1 MSFKLFNVPYFLK
14 EAGTLARKDLSSYI
28 LSILSL
34 SMIFFILSMTAGL
47 GYSMNYMADSLQ
59 SEAEISVY
67 YDPGSDPERISED
80 LQEIEGVEEIKLIL
94 ADEAKDRMVKLL
106 GDDSKILALFDYN
119 PFSEYLEVHIQLDKA
134 EEIPVSA
141 GSIEGVSYVRD
152 NREVLTKLEDISAVF
167 NLAGLLVIAAV
178 GAATVVLT
186 SHIIRQGIYLNRDAI
201 GTLKLLGAPDGF
213 IYLPFIIN
221 GVFLSVLSGILS
233 LGVTVISASRIFNGL
248 TGSLPFLVLPDYDLL
263 LTGLSIFTLS
273 TALLLGL
280 AGSLVGIGS
289 TKPKK

>member
-1 MSFKLFNVPYFLK
+1 MSFRLFNVPYFLK

-28 LSILSL
+28 MSALSL
-34 SMIFFILSMTAGL
+34 TMIFFILSMTAGL
-47 GYSMNYMADSLQ
+47 GYSMGFMAEALQ

-67 YDPGSDPERISED
+67 YDQGFDPDIISGD
-80 LQEIEGVEEIKLIL
+80 LKKIDGVEDVTIIQ
-94 ADEAKDRMVKLL
+94 ADEAKDKMVKLL

-119 PFSEYLEVHIQLDKA
+119 PFSEYLEVHIQLDMA
-134 EEIPVSA
+134 EEISVSA
-141 GSIEGVSYVRD
+141 GGLEGVNYVRD
-152 NREVLTKLEDISAVF
+152 NRVVLTKLKDISSLF

-221 GVFLSVLSGILS
+221 GVFLSVLSGLLS
-233 LGVTVISASRIFNGL
+233 LGVTILAVSQIYSGL
-248 TGSLPFLVLPDYDLL
+248 TGSLPFLVLPDYNLL
-263 LTGLSIFTLS
+263 LTGLVIFTLS
-273 TALLLGL
+273 TALLLGV
-280 AGSLVGIGS
+280 AGSMVGIGS

>member
-1 MSFKLFNVPYFLK
+1 MSFKLFNFPYFLR

-28 LSILSL
+28 LSTLSL
-34 SMIFFILSMTAGL
+34 SMIFFILSMTACL
-47 GYSMNYMADSLQ
+47 GYSMSFMADSLK

-67 YDPGSDPERISED
+67 YDLGFDPGSISKK
-80 LQEIEGVEEIKLIL
+80 LQEIDGVEEIVLIQ
-94 ADEAKDRMVKLL
+94 ADEAKDRMIELL

-119 PFSEYLEVHIQLDKA
+119 PFSEYLEVHIRLDMA
-134 EEIPVSA
+134 EEISVSA
-141 GSIEGVSYVRD
+141 GSIEGVNYVRD
-152 NREVLTKLEDISAVF
+152 NREVLTKLKDISSLF

-221 GVFLSVLSGILS
+221 GVFLSILSGILS
-233 LGVTVISASRIFNGL
+233 LGVTITAVSQIYNGL
-248 TGSLPFLVLPDYDLL
+248 IGSLPFMVLPDYNLL
-263 LTGLSIFTLS
+263 LTGLVIFTLS
-273 TALLLGL
+273 TALLLGI

>member
-1 MSFKLFNVPYFLK
+1 MSFKLFNFPYFLR

-28 LSILSL
+28 LSTLSL
-34 SMIFFILSMTAGL
+34 SMIFFILSMTAYL
-47 GYSMNYMADSLQ
+47 GYSMSFMADSLK

-67 YDPGSDPERISED
+67 YDLGFDPGSISKK
-80 LQEIEGVEEIKLIL
+80 LQEIDGVEEIVLIQ
-94 ADEAKDRMVKLL
+94 ADEAKDRMIELL

-119 PFSEYLEVHIQLDKA
+119 PFSEYLEVHIRLDMA
-134 EEIPVSA
+134 EEISVSA
-141 GSIEGVSYVRD
+141 GSIEGVNYVRD
-152 NREVLTKLEDISAVF
+152 NREVLTKLKDISSLF

-221 GVFLSVLSGILS
+221 GVFLSILSGILS
-233 LGVTVISASRIFNGL
+233 LGVTITAVSQIYNGL
-248 TGSLPFLVLPDYDLL
+248 IGSLPFMVLPDYNLL
-263 LTGLSIFTLS
+263 LTGLVIFTLS
-273 TALLLGL
+273 TALLLGI

>member
-1 MSFKLFNVPYFLK
+1 MSFKLFNFPYFLR

-28 LSILSL
+28 LSTLSL
-34 SMIFFILSMTAGL
+34 SMIFFILSMTACL
-47 GYSMNYMADSLQ
+47 GYSMSFMADSLK

-67 YDPGSDPERISED
+67 YDLGFDPGSISKK
-80 LQEIEGVEEIKLIL
+80 LQEIDGVEEIVLIQ
-94 ADEAKDRMVKLL
+94 ADEAKDRMIELL

-119 PFSEYLEVHIQLDKA
+119 PFSEYLEVHIRLDMA
-134 EEIPVSA
+134 EEISVTA
-141 GSIEGVSYVRD
+141 GSIEGVNYVRD
-152 NREVLTKLEDISAVF
+152 NREVLTKLKDISSLF

-221 GVFLSVLSGILS
+221 GVFLSILSGILS
-233 LGVTVISASRIFNGL
+233 LCVTITAVSQIYNGL
-248 TGSLPFLVLPDYDLL
+248 IGSLSFLVLPDYNLL
-263 LTGLSIFTLS
+263 LTGLVIFTLS
-273 TALLLGL
+273 TALLLGI